1 MATMTASTGGTPSRH
16 VDPTRRAQAV
26 AAWVLALPFVLLFL
40 AFTAGPVLASLGMSF
55 TDFRRADIR
64 SPFAVEFL
72 GLSNYVD
79 LVQDPVFRKVTLNT
93 LLYLVL
99 GVPLTM
105 AVALAAAVGINR
117 LNRFKG
123 LFRVGFYLPVVTS
136 IVAVS
141 VVWKF
146 LYRHHG
152 GLFNTVLGWVGIGEV
167 NWLDNTALALPS
179 LVVMAA
185 WRNFGTLMVI
195 FLAGLQ
201 TIPREVT
208 EAAEVDGAGGW
219 AHFRHIT
226 LPMLRPTLLFGA
238 VITGIGYLQFFEEAF
253 VMTQGGPLDSTR
265 SVTYF
270 TYDQFRFGNFGYA
283 AAASYLLFLAIVL
296 LTYLQFRWLGE
307 RDERADTRPRRPRR
321 PRGRRHD
328 RRAPRSEDHRSTTR
342 ATTDRSS
349 AAGRGNGRRLGADA
363 AVAVRR
369 AHARAGRRGRA
380 VRLDAALV
388 VQAGGRGPRAPA
400 DVVAGDA

>member
-1 MATMTASTGGTPSRH
+1 MATLTSTPTPSRH

-26 AAWVLALPFVLLFL
+26 AAWALALPFVVLFL

-55 TDFRRADIR
+55 TDFRRADMR
-64 SPFAVEFL
+64 SPFAVEVV

-93 LLYLVL
+93 LLYLLL

-105 AVALAAAVGINR
+105 ATALAAAVGINR

-123 LFRVGFYLPVVTS
+123 LFRIGFYLPVVTS

-152 GLFNTVLGWVGIGEV
+152 GLFNTVLGWLGLGEV
-167 NWLDNTALALPS
+167 NWLDSTHLALPS
-179 LVVMAA
+179 LVVMAV

-195 FLAGLQ
+195 FLAGLA
-201 TIPREVT
+201 TIPREVA

-219 AHFRHIT
+219 GRFRYIT

-253 VMTQGGPLDSTR
+253 VMTQGGPLDATR

-270 TYDQFRFGNFGYA
+270 TFDQFGFGNFGYA

-296 LTYLQFRWLGE
+296 LTYVQFRWLGE
-307 RDERADTRPRRPRR
+307 DDDRPRRKRR
-321 PRGRRHD
+321 TAA
-328 RRAPRSEDHRSTTR
+328 RAE
-342 ATTDRSS
+342 S
-349 AAGRGNGRRLGADA
+349 AAES
-363 AVAVRR
+363 
-369 AHARAGRRGRA
+369 
-380 VRLDAALV
+380 
-388 VQAGGRGPRAPA
+388 GP
-400 DVVAGDA
+400 VVAS